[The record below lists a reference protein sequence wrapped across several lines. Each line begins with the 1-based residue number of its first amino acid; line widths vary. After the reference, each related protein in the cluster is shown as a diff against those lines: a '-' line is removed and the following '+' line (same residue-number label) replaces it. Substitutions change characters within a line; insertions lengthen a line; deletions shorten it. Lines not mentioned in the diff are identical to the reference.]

1 MEEDIKQLKEKIETD
16 YKDMVSIINSTS
28 LPLFV
33 EDTIE
38 DMHILIEKL
47 IARNKDL
54 EVEIFAYKNNLGN
67 YTRKVIKEVF
77 NDYLLKSK
85 VKEKIEELEKEIEEK
100 QERGTDFTLIHEHEI
115 DTNGIIQVLQELL
128 ED

>member
-1 MEEDIKQLKEKIETD
+1 MEEDIKQLKEKIEKD
-16 YKDMVSIINSTS
+16 YKDMISIINNTS
-28 LPLFV
+28 FPLFV

-85 VKEKIEELEKEIEEK
+85 VKEKIEEISGMNEIGDI
-100 QERGTDFTLIHEHEI
+100 EREI
-115 DTNGIIQVLQELL
+115 YNRNEYAIEILLELL